1 MCVDG
6 KIKTRTRKSVGEGF
20 PLVGRDTGVG
30 KGKILIL
37 CTVVYQSLCSLY
49 ESTGVEKRKCGTC
62 FAWITLPL

>member
-20 PLVGRDTGVG
+20 PLVGRDTGAG
-30 KGKILIL
+30 KGKIVMY
-37 CTVVYQSLCSLY
+37 CSLSISLY